1 MALRHDGRSGLE
13 LGTWD
18 KHLNY
23 LVGKKVC
30 KLRGKD
36 QHGKKVV
43 APSWTTMPTFEYEV
57 RKYAMK
63 KLNYSTISLPQAL
76 EEARDNAEL
85 RLLHFLTPLAL
96 GGNTHNGSEPSST
109 ASSCVDE
116 SGASNR

>member
-1 MALRHDGRSGLE
+1 MALRHDGRSFAIGLE

-18 KHLNY
+18 KHLKY
-23 LVGKKVC
+23 LMGKKVYQ
-30 KLRGKD
+30 LRGKD
-36 QHGKKVV
+36 QYGKKVV
-43 APSWTTMPTFEYEV
+43 APSWTYEYEV

-85 RLLHFLTPLAL
+85 RLLHFLTPLVL
-96 GGNTHNGSEPSST
+96 GGNTDNDSEPSST